1 MPPAER
7 RGHYAPRQ
15 FQYYKEW
22 SAGGEENMIKFE
34 RCPRL
39 AEDGECRSSRPGAY

>member
-1 MPPAER
+1 MPL
-7 RGHYAPRQ
+7 GN
-15 FQYYKEW
+15 FNIIKW